1 MAILLITVLAAFYL
15 LVVSLL
21 TIRWL
26 AFFKR
31 DFRLSSLE
39 KQAGLL
45 ILAIAVTLWIFVI
58 PFAYLELLKKLEH
71 EPEIPLLSASD
82 LDY

>member
-1 MAILLITVLAAFYL
+1 MTILLIVLAAFYL
-15 LVVSLL
+15 LVVFLL

-31 DFRLSSLE
+31 DSRLSSLE

-45 ILAIAVTLWIFVI
+45 IIAIAVTLWIFVI
-58 PFAYLELLKKLEH
+58 PFAYLELLKKLEQ